1 VLEGDRL
8 LLYTDGITELRNA
21 RREQF
26 GEKRLARF
34 IMEHADADGDDFCD
48 GLISNIRAFAGEEQ
62 QDDDIA
68 FLDIKF

>member
-1 VLEGDRL
+1 
-8 LLYTDGITELRNA
+8 
-21 RREQF
+21 
-26 GEKRLARF
+26 
-34 IMEHADADGDDFCD
+34 MEHADADGDDFCD